1 MSDLFENIVGSFTDG
16 SVKFAQLE
24 TDLVIQM
31 LTLVAHFEDL
41 DKRETYREKYKEF
54 FNQMSDA
61 RRQEIASRMQRL
73 RT

>member
-31 LTLVAHFEDL
+31 LTLVAHFEDP
-41 DKRETYREKYKEF
+41 DKRETYREKY
-54 FNQMSDA
+54 
-61 RRQEIASRMQRL
+61 
-73 RT
+73 